1 MDEQQYEELKWSEAP
16 LYYHKTCPSVSAT
29 SETNPGLP
37 IDDDEKENHRNAK
50 TNKRRH
56 RIALRAETTALLI
69 VDVQPEYWG
78 NCPSVRQDFP
88 DFPERLKSVVETCRN
103 RRAKIIWVRAD
114 YRRAHSPWLVQFERL
129 RGKTPGFMVEV
140 PCDPGSENFTWE
152 DFATPLG
159 GEVII
164 PKMSWSST
172 SDTALKE
179 VLRVSGIDTVLV
191 CGLIT
196 SVCVQHSAFG
206 VFEAGYRTLLVTD
219 ACADRGRAR
228 HNAAL
233 ALYGD
238 YMYELVT
245 SQDLQDPATGLI
257 PAKPLWLTRNN
268 LCKNVS
274 PLNSF
279 VDLQSAL
286 AVAQEQEEKNC
297 GGQVSPVTPTTDE
310 NEASTV
316 PSSLTTL
323 SSSEF
328 SPSVNN
334 VQLIQKVLDRE
345 MHEAK

>member
-1 MDEQQYEELKWSEAP
+1 MEEQQYKELKWGATAP
-16 LYYHKTCPSVSAT
+16 LYSHNAGPSDADV
-29 SETNPGLP
+29 GLP
-37 IDDDEKENHRNAK
+37 INDDCEPASTDRPVH
-50 TNKRRH
+50 H
-56 RIALRAETTALLI
+56 LPLRAETTALLV
-69 VDVQPEYWG
+69 VDVQPEYWSS
-78 NCPSVRQDFP
+78 CPSVRRDFP
-88 DFPERLKSVVETCRN
+88 EFPERLQALVDTCRK

-114 YRRAHSPWLVQFERL
+114 YRRDHSPWLVQFERL

-140 PCDPGSENFTWE
+140 PCDPDAEDFTWE

-159 GEVII
+159 GEVVI
-164 PKMSWSST
+164 PKQSWSST

-245 SQDLQDPATGLI
+245 SRDLDDTATGLL
-257 PAKPLWLTRNN
+257 PAKPLWLTLNN
-268 LCKNVS
+268 ICRNVS

-279 VDLQSAL
+279 ADLQAL
-286 AVAQEQEEKNC
+286 Q
-297 GGQVSPVTPTTDE
+297 P
-310 NEASTV
+310 
-316 PSSLTTL
+316 
-323 SSSEF
+323 
-328 SPSVNN
+328 SPSGE
-334 VQLIQKVLDRE
+334 KKKCKEPED
-345 MHEAK
+345 EAPTAISSVTTTSGSGSEYPFGA